1 MHSASYSNGEKTA
14 FFTTSTPT
22 KREHGGG
29 KDADS
34 AGALGLATGASL
46 IRLAVAPVAPNGT
59 HSLKVTGLDPGVVL
73 GLVADPSDE
82 VLKVAPGTVM
92 VDDDV
97 DLGDGVGVDVWWQGR
112 LEGDRRKLAWE
123 LYAG

>member
-1 MHSASYSNGEKTA
+1 MHSASYSDGGKTA

-46 IRLAVAPVAPNGT
+46 IRLEVAPVATDGAHGLEVP
-59 HSLKVTGLDPGVVL
+59 GLDPGVIV
-73 GLVADPSDE
+73 GRVADPSDE
-82 VLKVAPGTVM
+82 VLEVVASTIV
-92 VDDDV
+92 VDDEC
-97 DLGDGVGVDVWWQGR
+97 DLSDRVGVGVWW
-112 LEGDRRKLAWE
+112 
-123 LYAG
+123 